1 MRVLRTKPRRIIKPM
16 SFFTELKRRHVYRVA
31 VLYIIVSWLVLQVAD
46 VFMSFLPLP
55 EWTANLVFLLLVL
68 GFPVAMV
75 FAWAFELTPDGLKL
89 DKPSDT
95 EQQSNASH
103 NTGSRKKLDFMIF
116 STMAVALA
124 YFAFTHEWQ
133 GDEES
138 FVPGEIR
145 SIVVLPLENLMN
157 DPEQAY
163 FVDGLHEALITEL
176 SRVSALRVISRTS
189 ALAFRDSGK
198 AVPEIARQLGVDAV
212 VEGSVLRAGDKV
224 RVTVQLIEGR
234 TDRHLWADNFDREL
248 TDILALYAD
257 VTRKIVDQISITLT
271 PQDQARLNVTN
282 PVNPRAYE
290 LILKGR
296 YWCNKWSP
304 QAMDRG
310 IELMQQAVILDPQ
323 YAPSYSGLAG
333 CLQNSA
339 FFGYTNTLTI
349 LPRVRSAALR
359 ATELDANLAD
369 AHVVLASILYYM
381 EYKPDAAEQ
390 ALNRALEL
398 EPDNLGGLIYMTWLL
413 AETGR
418 FEEAMIPARRAIQI
432 DPLAKA
438 SHHALG
444 ELYYLQRDYKQAIN
458 AYRVAQEVDQDDPSQ
473 HQYIGWVYQ
482 QMGEYERAI
491 EQHRKAVA
499 LSQRHPLYLSDL
511 GYALGMAGQREEA
524 LRILAEINQAEGA
537 SPYNLAVVH
546 LGLGNIDQTLDALEK
561 ASTQRVGYLVYI
573 IMGPRFDPLREN
585 QRFKNL
591 LNKFD
596 G

>member
-1 MRVLRTKPRRIIKPM
+1 V
-16 SFFTELKRRHVYRVA
+16 
-31 VLYIIVSWLVLQVAD
+31 IVSWLVLQVAD

-55 EWTANLVFLLLVL
+55 DWTANLIFLLLVL

-89 DKPSDT
+89 DKPADS
-95 EQQSNASH
+95 EQQSNVSH
-103 NTGSRKKLDFMIF
+103 NTGSRKKLDFIIF

-124 YFAFTHEWQ
+124 YFAFTHDWQ
-133 GDEES
+133 GDKETI
-138 FVPGEIR
+138 VPGEIR

-198 AVPEIARQLGVDAV
+198 AIPEIARQLGVDAV
-212 VEGSVLRAGDKV
+212 VEGSVLRAGDKI
-224 RVTVQLIEGR
+224 RVTVQLIDGS
-234 TDRHLWADNFDREL
+234 TDQHLWADNFDREL

-271 PQDQARLNVTN
+271 PQDQARLKVTN

-296 YWCNKWSP
+296 YLCSKWSP
-304 QAMDRG
+304 QAMDQG

-323 YAPSYSGLAG
+323 YAPAYSGLAS

-339 FFGYTNTLTI
+339 FFGYTGTLTV
-349 LPRVRSAALR
+349 LPRARSAALR
-359 ATELDANLAD
+359 ATELDENLAD
-369 AHVVLASILYYM
+369 AHVVLGSILYYM
-381 EYKPDAAEQ
+381 EYKPDAAEK

-398 EPDNLGGLIYMTWLL
+398 EPDNLGGLIYLSWLL

-418 FEEAMIPARRAIQI
+418 FEEAMVPVQHAIQI
-432 DPLAKA
+432 DPLSKA

-444 ELYYLQRDYKQAIN
+444 ELYYLQRDYERAIK
-458 AYRVAQEVDQDDPSQ
+458 AYEMAREVDQDDPSQ
-473 HQYIGWVYQ
+473 HQYIGWAYQ
-482 QMGEYERAI
+482 QMGQYEQAI
-491 EQHRKAVA
+491 EQHRQAVV
-499 LSQRHPLYLSDL
+499 LSHRHPLYLSDL

-524 LRILAEINQAEGA
+524 LRILAEINQADGA
-537 SPYNLAVVH
+537 TPYHLAVVH
-546 LGLGNIDQTLDALEK
+546 LGLGNIGQTLEALEK
-561 ASTQRVGYLVYI
+561 ASSLREGYLVYI
-573 IMGPRFDPLREN
+573 IAGPRFDPLRDE
-585 QRFKNL
+585 QRFKNIL
-591 LNKFD
+591 KKFE